1 MRVMTRA
8 FVVLLACAAAA
19 GVQDPRAA
27 VEQSVAKQRAAVD
40 RQRGSIRGQANAP
53 PNAESSFFT
62 VPWADPLT
70 PAVPVRECDPVPE
83 EQIGPLVRDISQRQG
98 LTPDLLRAVIEKE
111 SAYLPCAV
119 SSKGAQGL
127 MQLMPQTAAELG
139 VANPFDVRENVDG
152 GARYLKQMLDRYGG
166 NTGLALAAYNAGSRR
181 VDEAGGVPDIGE
193 TLGYV
198 SGILGKVE
206 AF

>member
-1 MRVMTRA
+1 MRVMMRA
-8 FVVLLACAAAA
+8 FVVLLVCWAAVA
-19 GVQDPRAA
+19 QDPRTAL
-27 VEQSVAKQRAAVD
+27 EQSVAKQRAALD
-40 RQRGSIRGQANAP
+40 RQRGSIRSQANAP
-53 PNAESSFFT
+53 QNAETSFFT
-62 VPWADPLT
+62 VPWTDPLT

-83 EQIGPLVRDISQRQG
+83 EQIGPLVRDISRRQG

-119 SSKGAQGL
+119 SSTGAQGL
-127 MQLMPQTAAELG
+127 MQLMPETAAELG
-139 VANPFDVRENVDG
+139 VTNPFDVRENVDG

-166 NTGLALAAYNAGSRR
+166 NTVLALAAYNAGPRR

-198 SGILGKVE
+198 SGILGKME

>member
-19 GVQDPRAA
+19 GAQDPRAA

-119 SSKGAQGL
+119 S
-127 MQLMPQTAAELG
+127 ELG

-166 NTGLALAAYNAGSRR
+166 NTVLALAAYNAGSRR